1 MPRRMIVMNQF
12 EDRSVVVTG
21 AGTGVGLAIATG
33 FVNEGAKVSFVGRR
47 REKLEEAA
55 ANFPKDRV
63 TIGPCD
69 VSDRMAVN
77 EMMAQVI
84 DRFGAIDILVNN
96 AGINTTPRSTGEVDP
111 GDWDRIVDINLNGV
125 FNTVRAVLPKMREQ
139 KDGLI
144 INISSI
150 AGLRGS
156 KLAGAAYA
164 ASKHGV
170 VALSQTLNEEE
181 KDYNIRS
188 CAICPGEIDTPIL
201 DQRPVPVSPEHR
213 ARILKVEDLAAA
225 ALFVAAYPAR
235 VTIPI
240 LVIKPTSQIFQ

>member
-1 MPRRMIVMNQF
+1 MSQF
-12 EDRSVVVTG
+12 KDRVVVVTG
-21 AGTGVGLAIATG
+21 AGTGVGLAIAEG
-33 FVNEGAKVSFVGRR
+33 FVNEGANVAFVGRR
-47 REKLEEAA
+47 LEKLEEAA
-55 ANFPKDRV
+55 ADFPQDRV
-63 TIGPCD
+63 MICSCD

-77 EMMAQVI
+77 EMMNQVI
-84 DRFGAIDILVNN
+84 DRFGTVDILVNN
-96 AGINTTPRSTGEVDP
+96 AGINTSPRSTGEVDP
-111 GDWDRIVDINLNGV
+111 GDWDQIVDINLNGV
-125 FNTVRAVLPKMREQ
+125 FNTIRAALPKMREQ

-150 AGLRGS
+150 AGIRGS
-156 KLAGAAYA
+156 KLSGAAYA

-181 KDYNIRS
+181 KDNNIRS

-225 ALFVAAYPAR
+225 ALFVAAYPPR

-240 LVIKPTSQIFQ
+240 LVIKPTSQVFQ

>member
-1 MPRRMIVMNQF
+1 MSKF
-12 EDRSVVVTG
+12 KDRVVVVTG
-21 AGTGVGLAIATG
+21 AGTGVGLAISEA
-33 FVNEGAKVSFVGRR
+33 FVNEGAKVAFAGRR
-47 REKLEEAA
+47 KEKLEAA
-55 ANFPKDRV
+55 AADMPQDRV
-63 TIGPCD
+63 MVCPCD
-69 VSDRMAVN
+69 VADREAVN
-77 EMMAQVI
+77 DMIGRVT
-84 DRFGAIDILVNN
+84 DRFGTVHILVNN
-96 AGINTTPRSTGEVDP
+96 AGINASPRSVGEVNP
-111 GDWDRIVDINLNGV
+111 EDWDQIVNINLNGV

-150 AGLRGS
+150 AGVRGS
-156 KLAGAAYA
+156 KLAGAPYA

-181 KDYNIRS
+181 MDYNIRS

-213 ARILKVEDLAAA
+213 ASILKTDDLAAA
-225 ALFVAAYPAR
+225 ALFVASFPSR

-240 LVIKPTSQIFQ
+240 LIIKPTSQVFQ

>member
-1 MPRRMIVMNQF
+1 MNRF
-12 EDRSVVVTG
+12 KERVVVVTG
-21 AGTGVGLAIATG
+21 AGTGVGLAIAEE
-33 FVNEGAKVSFVGRR
+33 FVNEGANVVFVGRR
-47 REKLEEAA
+47 KEKLEEAA
-55 ANFPKDRV
+55 ANLPQDRV
-63 TIGPCD
+63 MICPCD
-69 VSDRMAVN
+69 VSDRAAVN
-77 EMMAQVI
+77 DMMGLAI
-84 DRFGAIDILVNN
+84 DRFGTVDILVNN
-96 AGINTTPRSTGEVDP
+96 AGINTSPRSFGEVDP
-111 GDWDRIVDINLNGV
+111 DDWDQIVDINLTGV

-150 AGLRGS
+150 AGIRGS
-156 KLAGAAYA
+156 KLSGAAYS

-201 DQRPVPVSPEHR
+201 DQRPVPVTPEHR
-213 ARILKVEDLAAA
+213 ARILKTEDITAA

-235 VTIPI
+235 VTVPL
-240 LVIKPTSQIFQ
+240 LVIKPTTQVFQ

>member
-1 MPRRMIVMNQF
+1 MNQF
-12 EDRSVVVTG
+12 KERVVVVTG
-21 AGTGVGLAIATG
+21 AGTGVGLAIAEG
-33 FVNEGAKVSFVGRR
+33 FVNEGANVAFVGRR
-47 REKLEEAA
+47 LEKLEEAA
-55 ANFPKDRV
+55 VDLPQDRV
-63 TIGPCD
+63 MIYPCD

-77 EMMAQVI
+77 EMMNQVI
-84 DRFGAIDILVNN
+84 DRFGTVDILVNN
-96 AGINTTPRSTGEVDP
+96 AGINTSPRSVGEVDP
-111 GDWDRIVDINLNGV
+111 GDWDQIVNINLNGV
-125 FNTVRAVLPKMREQ
+125 FNTIRAALPKMREQ

-150 AGLRGS
+150 AGIRGS
-156 KLAGAAYA
+156 KLSGAAYA

-213 ARILKVEDLAAA
+213 ARILKTEDLAAA

-240 LVIKPTSQIFQ
+240 LVIKPTSQVFQ